1 MIDVSPHFLVP
12 PGDAYR
18 VGSLSLGPVQVMTK
32 LSDPMS
38 RQAEEYSKDSL
49 QLTYTH
55 ARWQFW

>member
-1 MIDVSPHFLVP
+1 MDVSPLFLVY

-18 VGSLSLGPVQVMTK
+18 VGSRSLGPVRVMTK

-38 RQAEEYSKDSL
+38 RQAAEYSKDSW
-49 QLTYTH
+49 QLTYTR